1 MEGSRT
7 SILVVH
13 GFNHDHHQMRPLAEF
28 LASRFESDVSV
39 HGIDLYPADGR
50 SSLVTLADQ
59 VVSSLRQL
67 VLGRIEE
74 ERSRDANFRL
84 DEEAPLPSSVRVH
97 LVGFSMGGLVSRIA
111 YQQRGGASFT
121 KSVISIASPHA
132 GTVMA
137 YLKQAPGVRDMR
149 PTSGQI
155 RSLHGSLEE
164 CVRADGMTTF
174 TQLWTPFDHLIVPA
188 TNGRLP
194 VGTNRLVPVIGHN
207 RLIAHPAC
215 FQAVFEAIQA
225 REAQG

>member
-7 SILVVH
+7 SVLVVH
-13 GFNHDHHQMRPLAEF
+13 GFNHDHHQMGPLAEF
-28 LASRFESDVSV
+28 LALRFDGDVSV
-39 HGIDLYPADGR
+39 YGIDLYPADGR
-50 SSLVTLADQ
+50 SDLVTLADQ
-59 VVSSLRQL
+59 VVSSLRKL

-74 ERSRDANFRL
+74 ESLRDANFRL

-121 KSVISIASPHA
+121 KSV
-132 GTVMA
+132 MA
-137 YLKQAPGVRDMR
+137 YLKRAPAVRDMR
-149 PTSGQI
+149 PTSRQI
-155 RSLHGSLEE
+155 RSLHSSLED

-188 TNGRLP
+188 TSGRLP
-194 VGTNRLVPVIGHN
+194 VGTNRMVPVVGHN

-215 FQAVFEAIQA
+215 FQAVFEAIQL